1 MSEKNPLSP
10 QTYIIAQ
17 NPEVLAR
24 LMMENE
30 NRSINPA
37 AYTTPASVFNTLAV
51 EIDETKTTKVPNS
64 TDVPLKM
71 TKLPASE
78 LFKLDPIADEQ
89 NVSTL
94 TRLGGTSKQTT
105 LAKSTTNTNETQ
117 PLSLPLHCSCLDKTK
132 HSTNC
137 VYLNTGNAVEPN
149 TTTVYL
155 KNSRQDIQ
163 NNFCTIPTNIHCQKP
178 QMQNNFVLYN
188 PQANIYD
195 FQRMP
200 VDPKITK
207 SDLLRRCNPHSYGS
221 LERNQDTYIIGA
233 IKPLPSK
240 GGSLERNQS
249 ISISN
254 NFMRDWVHRS
264 SSLERATTL
273 DAYAGN
279 QTIKTNLSNSLERNI
294 SYRTYRNQMKSSMEA
309 EPLQE
314 EIYDFGGSN
323 VKSCATSSLNRNR
336 TADIIP
342 RMQSQRDL
350 AGNCKSQAIAQ
361 PFDPKVSPNSTYTP
375 MAPGGKSLTTSYG
388 ISKDFNMHTMQQYP
402 YPINENSELE
412 ASNYTDNLHLVQLNA
427 QSAGISQDG
436 VHIAECSLGA
446 QV

>member
-1 MSEKNPLSP
+1 
-10 QTYIIAQ
+10 
-17 NPEVLAR
+17 
-24 LMMENE
+24 MENE
-30 NRSINPA
+30 SRSINPA

-64 TDVPLKM
+64 SDVPLKM

-94 TRLGGTSKQTT
+94 TRLCGTQKQTSSV
-105 LAKSTTNTNETQ
+105 KSTTNANETQ
-117 PLSLPLHCSCLDKTK
+117 PLSLPLHCSCLDKTN

-137 VYLNTGNAVEPN
+137 MYLNASNIVDPN
-149 TTTVYL
+149 STVYL
-155 KNSRQDIQ
+155 KNSLAEVH
-163 NNFCTIPTNIHCQKP
+163 NNFSTIPTNIPCQKP

-195 FQRMP
+195 FQRIQ
-200 VDPKITK
+200 VDSKITK

-221 LERNQDTYIIGA
+221 LERNQDTYQIGSV
-233 IKPLPSK
+233 KPMPSK

-254 NFMRDWVHRS
+254 NLMRDWVHRS

-273 DAYAGN
+273 DAFSSN
-279 QTIKTNLSNSLERNI
+279 QTPKTNLSNSLERNI

-336 TADIIP
+336 TVDIIP
-342 RMQSQRDL
+342 RIQSQRDL
-350 AGNCKSQAIAQ
+350 SGNCKSQAIAES
-361 PFDPKVSPNSTYTP
+361 FDPKVSPNSTYTP
-375 MAPGGKSLTTSYG
+375 MAPGGKSFTTSYG
-388 ISKDFNMHTMQQYP
+388 IGKDFNMHTMQQFP
-402 YPINENSELE
+402 YPINENCELE
-412 ASNYTDNLHLVQLNA
+412 ASNYTDNIHLVRQTA
-427 QSAGISQDG
+427 QSTGTSQDG
-436 VHIAECSLGA
+436 VHVADCPFGA